1 MFDKPEVSV
10 ILPVYNSEIFL
21 KSSIDSILNQSFKNF
36 ELIIINDGS
45 TDSSEKII
53 LNYLKKDKRIIYIKN
68 FKNYG
73 ISRSLNIAIKKSKG
87 EFICRMDSDDI
98 SHYKR
103 IEIQK
108 NFLQNNPK
116 IGVCGCY
123 VRIQLSKK
131 KIINYKYPI
140 NSSDCFATLLF
151 SNPVAHPASMF
162 KKNLISNNKIFYN
175 IKNLTGCE
183 DYEFWEKVSKFSNF
197 FNIPKYLYTYRN
209 LDNSLSKRGKKN
221 SKKRFIFYSSVFKKF
236 LILLNVKLTKKNIQI
251 HYDLSDN
258 ELLKKSPYLFVQFQ
272 MYLINIF
279 LQNKKYEI
287 FDYKSLKKIIL
298 KKILICFFY
307 KFKFYNFFILFKL
320 LRLRRMGLFI

>member
-103 IEIQK
+103 IEIQIF
-108 NFLQNNPK
+108 FLE
-116 IGVCGCY
+116 IG
-123 VRIQLSKK
+123 
-131 KIINYKYPI
+131 
-140 NSSDCFATLLF
+140 
-151 SNPVAHPASMF
+151 
-162 KKNLISNNKIFYN
+162 
-175 IKNLTGCE
+175 
-183 DYEFWEKVSKFSNF
+183 
-197 FNIPKYLYTYRN
+197 
-209 LDNSLSKRGKKN
+209 
-221 SKKRFIFYSSVFKKF
+221 
-236 LILLNVKLTKKNIQI
+236 
-251 HYDLSDN
+251 
-258 ELLKKSPYLFVQFQ
+258 
-272 MYLINIF
+272 
-279 LQNKKYEI
+279 
-287 FDYKSLKKIIL
+287 
-298 KKILICFFY
+298 
-307 KFKFYNFFILFKL
+307 
-320 LRLRRMGLFI
+320 